1 MSKKII
7 INAFISIFI
16 CTSIFA
22 QNEQADVYTDI
33 QDETAVNIETAD
45 IYEDEILENNST
57 KNKKKSFSDIFK
69 FGNKDKY
76 ITLDESSCFSK
87 NALGSL
93 KQYTSDI
100 TLDPEL
106 SEAGFGTKYLAGYYF
121 IFMNAE
127 NRVALKNAMEQYFS
141 DFENKKLKR
150 KGKHLEKVYGKLK
163 IRLRWGTIKTST
175 PSNGEGFATLGYEFV
190 NNSPYFKISIPEIEN
205 EYYKVTTAV
214 NRGSPRISLYFTK
227 SQISSLVEM
236 ISNENIAQSILDY
249 NQETYGT
256 PTENDDY

>member
-7 INAFISIFI
+7 LKALISIFI

-22 QNEQADVYTDI
+22 QTEQADVYTDL
-33 QDETAVNIETAD
+33 QTESSEKTETAD
-45 IYEDEILENNST
+45 VYEDEISEKNST
-57 KNKKKSFSDIFK
+57 KKKKNSFADMFK

-93 KQYTSDI
+93 KQYASEI

-121 IFMNAE
+121 IFMDAE
-127 NRVALKNAMEQYFS
+127 NRNALKNAMEKYFS

-205 EYYKVTTAV
+205 EYYKVTTSV
-214 NRGSPRISLYFTK
+214 TRGSPRLSLYFTK

-236 ISNENIAQSILDY
+236 ISNENVAQAILDY
-249 NQETYGT
+249 NQETYGI
-256 PTENDDY
+256 PTDVDNY